1 MRLKIGVR
9 AADRF
14 DDAVDDRMEIVA
26 VEAGVAEHQAFDV
39 DERIVDDRRQRRRQV
54 RQFRDAEARS
64 EEHTSELQSLMR
76 ISYAVFCLKTKK
88 YNDNT
93 ATETSTHTAK
103 I

>member
-54 RQFRDAEARS
+54 RKFLDAGAPTRRMRLRRPDRLAVWS
-64 EEHTSELQSLMR
+64 GQSVSGRVALGGGR
-76 ISYAVFCLKTKK
+76 ICKNKK
-88 YNDNT
+88 KKEN
-93 ATETSTHTAK
+93 
-103 I
+103 